1 MDRLFYRIPE
11 AAQMLG
17 VSRAFLYREIA
28 AGRLKTVKLGAATRI
43 PADELRRYVEQL
55 RADVKEREASP
66 CHLCQRL

>member
-1 MDRLFYRIPE
+1 MDRLLYRIPE

-43 PADELRRYVEQL
+43 PAEELRRYVEQL
-55 RADVKEREASP
+55 REGSTE
-66 CHLCQRL
+66 